1 MNSRVPFTIK
11 TNLAWPALI
20 ATLTIVM
27 LNPGLAW
34 ACPSCANLQD
44 ANRQAFV
51 NSTVFLSLMPVG
63 MIAVIVIWVW
73 RKMRQAETPVDPA
86 ESPPGF
92 PSPSHN
98 S

>member
-1 MNSRVPFTIK
+1 MNSRVPFTSK
-11 TNLAWPALI
+11 TNLAWLTLI
-20 ATLTIVM
+20 STLTIVM
-27 LNPGLAW
+27 LNPGFAW

-73 RKMRQAETPVDPA
+73 RKMRQAETPR
-86 ESPPGF
+86 
-92 PSPSHN
+92 
-98 S
+98 

>member
-1 MNSRVPFTIK
+1 MNSRVPFTSK
-11 TNLAWPALI
+11 TNIAWLTLI
-20 ATLTIVM
+20 STLTIVM
-27 LNPGLAW
+27 LNPGFAW

-44 ANRQAFV
+44 VNRQAFV

-73 RKMRQAETPVDPA
+73 RKMRQGEARIDTA
-86 ESPPGF
+86 ESTPGF
-92 PSPSHN
+92 PSPSPK